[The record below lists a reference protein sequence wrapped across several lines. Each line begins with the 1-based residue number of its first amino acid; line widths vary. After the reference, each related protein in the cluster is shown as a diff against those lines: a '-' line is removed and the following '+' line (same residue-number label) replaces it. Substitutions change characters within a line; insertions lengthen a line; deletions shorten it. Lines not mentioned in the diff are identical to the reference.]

1 MPGDC
6 RRTVLSSLLLGCR
19 RHFFWLLLVM
29 ALPGMACRAGEAKA
43 PLPPVTL
50 NGRPFFPIGVYD
62 LARSST
68 PQKERLGDVDEELYE
83 AGVNTAFFGNLG
95 LPDDPMYPGY
105 SHIVKAFEKR
115 KGDTRF
121 ARLALIVNVCA
132 EFYCEKDEGLEGTS
146 KRSFRPLDGARL
158 KERQAFLAEAMQAL
172 SKYPNIIGY
181 SYDEPE
187 NTFSNYFQSY
197 RKQENIDSAIGA
209 ALVQWMGWM
218 RPFAERHHPGSK
230 WLPIIAWWGTYKDVA
245 PLYDVLIAD
254 QYPRGGDGTEF
265 SGPLYEVSFDAARM
279 ATAAR
284 AAGGGRSAIYMPPC
298 FDRLEGSWIA
308 MTRAEQ
314 RYVMFAP
321 VTRGAMGIIAWRLNR
336 ASQKH
341 RDEVLYPTLRE
352 LARFQEYFLGEW
364 HDSLVKSDHDEA
376 TVDYLKQFAV
386 HDRLL
391 NDDKE
396 NGGFVEVD
404 DFVPDVS
411 HCLRRRQD
419 GRWLLLAVNNRRER
433 LSVSFEMALP
443 FSPASMVEAL
453 AGRSV
458 SIGSSGAFTDE
469 FAPFGVHAY
478 IIRER

>member
-1 MPGDC
+1 MADNC
-6 RRTVLSSLLLGCR
+6 FNIVLVSIFQKHKM
-19 RHFFWLLLVM
+19 HFLWLFLIL
-29 ALPGMACRAGEAKA
+29 ALPGAVCGAERAKA

-50 NGRPFFPIGVYD
+50 NGKPFFPIGVYD
-62 LARSST
+62 LARSTT

-95 LPDDPMYPGY
+95 LPGDPTYPGY

-115 KGDTRF
+115 KDDPRF
-121 ARLALIVNVCA
+121 ARLALIVNICG
-132 EFYCEKDEGLEGTS
+132 EFYCEKDEVLEGKS
-146 KRSFRPLDGARL
+146 KRNFKPLDGETL
-158 KERQAFLAEAMQAL
+158 KERQAFLAEAMQVL

-187 NTFSNYFQSY
+187 NTFSNYFQTH
-197 RKQENIDSAIGA
+197 RKHENIDSAIGA

-218 RPFAERHHPGSK
+218 RPFAEKHHPGAK

-254 QYPRGGDGTEF
+254 QYPRGGDRSEF

-279 ATAAR
+279 VTAAR
-284 AAGGGRSAIYMPPC
+284 AASGGRSAIYMPPC
-298 FDRLEGSWIA
+298 FDRLGGNWII

-352 LARFQEYFLGEW
+352 LARFQDYFLGEW
-364 HDSLVKSDHDEA
+364 HDALVKSDHDEA

-391 NDDKE
+391 NEDKE

-419 GRWLLLAVNNRRER
+419 GCWLLLAVNNRREKVA
-433 LSVSFEMALP
+433 VSFAMNLP
-443 FSPASMVEAL
+443 FTPASMIEAL
-453 AGRSV
+453 DGRSV
-458 SIGSSGAFTDE
+458 PVGKDGAFTDV

-478 IIRER
+478 LIKDK